1 MQLLAASFSG
11 RAVGAV
17 LLYGGAIF
25 LVERF
30 IRRIQLMYKV
40 RAKVLRF
47 EHTQIG
53 GRPSRFPEFEILSGP
68 FKGEV
73 GKSNLSFGFALLQIG
88 DEVDAFYSPDKAR
101 IVSRKGLQWMVVFF
115 IGFILFILLMA
126 SMVGLGPLIN
136 WIGSL

>member
-1 MQLLAASFSG
+1 MLLFVSSLSG
-11 RAVGAV
+11 RAIGAL
-17 LLYGGAIF
+17 LLYGGALF

-47 EHTQIG
+47 ETAVIG
-53 GRPSRFPEFEILSGP
+53 RRPSRFPVFEVLSGP

-73 GKSNLSFGFALLQIG
+73 GSSNLSFGFALLQIG
-88 DEVDAFYSPDKAR
+88 DEVDAFYNPDKAR
-101 IVSRKGLQWMVVFF
+101 IVSRKGLQWMVAFF

-136 WIGSL
+136 WIGSP